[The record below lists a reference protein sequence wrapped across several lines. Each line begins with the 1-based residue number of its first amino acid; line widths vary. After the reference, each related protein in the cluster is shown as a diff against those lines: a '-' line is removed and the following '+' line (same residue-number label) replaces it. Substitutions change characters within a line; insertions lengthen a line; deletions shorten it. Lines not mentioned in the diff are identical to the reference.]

1 MTSRL
6 LPTAQLEALDAADW
20 YDGRATG
27 LGVQFLTALD
37 DLVHTLEAH
46 PQLYPRARGAPAARD
61 IREAPL
67 PGFPWIAAYE
77 IISGE
82 VVVLSVTHGHSVRQP
97 WRTRRP

>member
-20 YDGRATG
+20 YDQRAAG
-27 LGVQFLTALD
+27 LGAQFLTALD
-37 DLVHTLEAH
+37 DLVRTLEQF
-46 PQLYPRARGAPAARD
+46 PQLYPRAAGTPSRRE
-61 IREAPL
+61 IREAPIT
-67 PGFPWIAAYE
+67 GFPWLVTYE
-77 IISGE
+77 LTTGE